1 MFFVFF
7 ADYDSSSLKSP
18 SQGDVRTIDIV
29 KQYASEGL
37 GIRIISHG
45 NGVFIS
51 AVEKDSLAARHGLQ
65 VGDQLLDVS
74 FIYYFAFS

>member
-1 MFFVFF
+1 M
-7 ADYDSSSLKSP
+7 
-18 SQGDVRTIDIV
+18 RTINIV
-29 KQYASEGL
+29 KQIKDEGM

-51 AVEKDSLAARHGLQ
+51 AVEKDSLAAKYGLQ

-74 FIYYFAFS
+74 WIYLLRMACSSLQ